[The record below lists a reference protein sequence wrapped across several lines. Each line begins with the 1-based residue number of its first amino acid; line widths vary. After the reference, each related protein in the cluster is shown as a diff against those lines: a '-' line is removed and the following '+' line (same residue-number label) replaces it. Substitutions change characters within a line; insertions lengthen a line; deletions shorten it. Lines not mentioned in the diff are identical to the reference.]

1 MTTRGRYILLSAIAW
16 TCLTGCAHTRP
27 TGARLSSSD
36 ATRIVIRAAQWD
48 GIILSD
54 YKRPRARFQPD
65 GTWFVFFDG
74 RGLFLTVGTDFAVII
89 DDRSREAR
97 VFPGM

>member
-1 MTTRGRYILLSAIAW
+1 MTRSGCYILLSAIAW

-27 TGARLSSSD
+27 TGARLTSSD
-36 ATRIVIRAAQWD
+36 ATRIAIQAARRD

-54 YKRPRARFQPD
+54 YKRPRARFHPD

-74 RGLFLTVGTDFAVII
+74 RGLFLTVGSAFAVII
-89 DDRSREAR
+89 DDHSREAR
-97 VFPGM
+97 VCPGM